1 MRRLERPV
9 SRNLIRIAL
18 VLPLLVIVLA
28 IARAELFLRQSSEF
42 TLPIAGYDPR
52 DLLHGHYL
60 QFRFVLD
67 AEHTE
72 EREACDAEKEAC
84 CWCLTRTQDTPA
96 ARAERATC
104 YSARELCD
112 AALPLPAAGRSFRFY
127 VPEAQARSLEIELR
141 DARAAENAYATFA
154 LDQNG
159 EVRVLELTLAGK
171 RYTSL
176 PGAEKR

>member
-1 MRRLERPV
+1 M

-18 VLPLLVIVLA
+18 VLPLVVIVLA
-28 IARAELFLRQSSEF
+28 IARAELFLRQSAEF
-42 TLPIAGYDPR
+42 TLPIGGYDPR

-60 QFRFVLD
+60 QFRLVLD

-72 EREACDAEKEAC
+72 EREACDAGKEAC

-96 ARAERATC
+96 ARAERAMCRT
-104 YSARELCD
+104 ARELCD
-112 AALPLPAAGRSFRFY
+112 GALPLSAAERAFRFY
-127 VPEAQARSLEIELR
+127 VPEAQARSLERELM
-141 DARAAENAYATFA
+141 DARAADNAYATFA

-159 EVRVLELTLAGK
+159 EARVRELTLAGK

-176 PGAEKR
+176 PGESR